1 MPPEPQP
8 PRSRRTLL
16 ISMVVVIALIVVLGG
31 GAAALALNHHST
43 STTTTSPPQTTAP
56 TIGTG
61 TSTTGTVPTTRP
73 PTSTSRATTT
83 TAPAVPAGLTSIAGY
98 LAQSATARSEVSQA
112 TQGVQNCTEDPTTAL
127 IPIKAGLAI
136 RQGIAGNLNN
146 IDLSGVSGGAQLLAS
161 LKAAI
166 NDSVTADEA
175 FVAWVMDV
183 QAADAQGGQG
193 QPSACS
199 QYQSDSNWQAANV
212 ASTAATNDKTQFVG
226 EWNPVAATYG
236 LTQYPADGF

>member
-1 MPPEPQP
+1 MA
-8 PRSRRTLL
+8 TL
-16 ISMVVVIALIVVLGG
+16 VVVALIVVLGG
-31 GAAALALNHHST
+31 GAAALALNHHGTS
-43 STTTTSPPQTTAP
+43 STTTSVAATTAP

-73 PTSTSRATTT
+73 ATSTTTRTTTT
-83 TAPAVPAGLTSIAGY
+83 TAPAVPPGLTAIAGY

-112 TQGVQNCTEDPTTAL
+112 TEGVQNCTEDPTTAL
-127 IPIKAGLAI
+127 TPIKAGLAI

-146 IDLSGVSGGAQLLAS
+146 IDLSGVSGGPQLLAS

-183 QAADAQGGQG
+183 QASDAQGGQG

-212 ASTAATNDKTQFVG
+212 ASTAATNDKTQFVS
-226 EWNPVAATYG
+226 EWNPVAAAYG